1 MKSRTV
7 LKSMGFFAI
16 GLSVVIGLV
25 LLRAVMASDQAE
37 AERQAAQNVI
47 IGAFDLN
54 LLTHDYVLH
63 PGERAELQW
72 RVRYDEL
79 RSQIQEFPPQDSNGI
94 GPFTGISRNLAEIG
108 TVFDRLVASITDSP
122 PAAPGGL
129 NELQNALAGRLM
141 INLQTVMSAATSVFQ
156 ENTVRVDNIRNWTHT
171 LVLVSVL
178 AATIM
183 LIIGTIFL
191 DRLLSRPTMALHEGT
206 KRIAA
211 GDLSH
216 RVRPTGFAEHKELAV
231 SFNAMGS
238 KLQGSYARLKD
249 EIGMRMKTQQELSRT
264 LDQLEERVRERTM
277 DLQSANAALQ
287 GEMELRK
294 RKEEEIREE
303 RNRFYALLNNLPA
316 YIFLMD
322 RDYGIRFA
330 NRLFVERFGEPD
342 GRPCHEI
349 IQCSKEPCT
358 VCDVRSVFDTGK
370 EQSREFV
377 SPDGRSYQVF
387 DYPFHDRDGT
397 PLVLELG
404 FDITDR
410 KKAEEALIRRE
421 LEYRALV
428 ENAPDVISRFD
439 SDYKYVYV
447 NPAVERITGHPPS
460 VFIGKRV
467 SEVGFSAELSKLF
480 EKNIDLVLSTGQIHV
495 FEHDYPAEDD
505 LKHLY
510 MILAPEPDPKGGTGT
525 VLTITRDVTSMKRL
539 EYALRRSHEELET
552 RVEERTAEL
561 AKTVG
566 ALEREVAV
574 RSRTELALRER
585 EQQYKALVE
594 NAPDIIARVDREHRV
609 LYINPVVEKLT
620 SKTRDW
626 FIGRKIEE
634 MESPHKGAFITS
646 LEEVFRTG
654 RERVMETEYRFGG
667 EGPWFFLTRLTPEL
681 SKEGKVETVLS
692 ISHDITHLKRLEREL
707 REVSQAKSDFLANM
721 SHELRTP
728 ISGILGIIEMDM
740 QRELPSEIRD
750 DLQMIRSS
758 ASALINIIND
768 LLDLSRIEARK
779 LRLTP
784 MDFDLR
790 RKMLEVIRSYK
801 PQAFSRGL
809 ALDLVIAPGVPQIV
823 HGDPDRLAQVLKN
836 LVGNALKFTER
847 GGVTVTVDNASGE
860 PDALAD
866 KLMLAFTVAD
876 TGIGIPPERQKDL
889 FQSFS
894 QLEPTLSKKH
904 GGAGLGLVIS
914 KQIVEMMGGSIG
926 LTSTPGKGTV
936 LSFTAL
942 FEQPVGE
949 RRSGIRKQGAQMI
962 SEFRP
967 LRILLAED
975 NQVNRVFMTRFL
987 TNAGHTVVPA
997 ENGKEVMEL
1006 LPREHFD
1013 LILMDIQMPE
1023 MDGLETTRLIRSS
1036 DGETFDRDVPIIALT
1051 AYAMKGDKE
1060 RFLEAGMN
1068 DYVTKPVNFE
1078 HLARSI
1084 ATALRKEEAHP
1095 A

>member
-1 MKSRTV
+1 
-7 LKSMGFFAI
+7 L
-16 GLSVVIGLV
+16 
-25 LLRAVMASDQAE
+25 
-37 AERQAAQNVI
+37 N
-47 IGAFDLN
+47 DL
-54 LLTHDYVLH
+54 
-63 PGERAELQW
+63 
-72 RVRYDEL
+72 
-79 RSQIQEFPPQDSNGI
+79 QD
-94 GPFTGISRNLAEIG
+94 
-108 TVFDRLVASITDSP
+108 
-122 PAAPGGL
+122 
-129 NELQNALAGRLM
+129 ALAGRLT
-141 INLQTVMSAATSVFQ
+141 INLQTVMSTASAVFQ
-156 ENTVRVDNIRNWTHT
+156 ENSARVQGIRNRTNA
-171 LVLVSVL
+171 LVLGSVL
-178 AATIM
+178 AATLL
-183 LIIGTIFL
+183 LILGTILL
-191 DRLLSRPTMALHEGT
+191 DRFLSRPTNALLEGT
-206 KRIAA
+206 KRLAA

-216 RVRPTGFAEHKELAV
+216 RVRPSGFVEHRDLAL
-231 SFNAMGS
+231 SFNAMAS
-238 KLQGSYARLKD
+238 RLQASYNRLED
-249 EIGMRMKTQQELSRT
+249 EIGVRMKAQQELSRT
-264 LDQLEERVRERTM
+264 LDELEERVRDRTI
-277 DLQSANAALQ
+277 DLEGANAALQ
-287 GEMELRK
+287 AEMQLSR

-303 RNRFYALLNNLPA
+303 RNRLYSLLSNLPA

-322 RDYGIRFA
+322 EAYRIRFA
-330 NRLFVERFGEPD
+330 NHMFVERFGEPGD
-342 GRPCHEI
+342 RPCHVV
-349 IQCSKEPCT
+349 IQCRQEPCPA
-358 VCDVRSVFDTGK
+358 CEVRAVFETGK
-370 EQSREFV
+370 EQTREFV
-377 SPDGRSYQVF
+377 SHDGRHYQVF
-387 DYPFHDRDGT
+387 DYPFHERDGT
-397 PLVLELG
+397 TLVLELG
-404 FDITDR
+404 IDITDR
-410 KKAEEALIRRE
+410 KKAEEALHRRE

-439 SDYKYVYV
+439 RQYRYVYV
-447 NPAVERITGHPPS
+447 NPAVERITGHSPS

-480 EKNIDLVLSTGQIHV
+480 EENIDLVLSTGQIQV
-495 FEHDYPAEDD
+495 FEHDYPLGADV
-505 LKHLY
+505 KHLY
-510 MILAPEPDPKGGTGT
+510 MILAPELDPERGTGT
-525 VLTITRDVTSMKRL
+525 VLTITRDVTPLKRL
-539 EYALRRSHEELET
+539 EHALRRSHEELES
-552 RVEERTAEL
+552 RVQERTAEL
-561 AKTVG
+561 AKTVE
-566 ALEREVAV
+566 ALEREVEV
-574 RSRTELALRER
+574 RSGTELALRER

-594 NAPDIIARVDREHRV
+594 NAPDIIARVDREYRV
-609 LYINPVVEKLT
+609 LYINPVIEKLS

-634 MESPHKGAFITS
+634 METPHKGEFITR

-654 RERVMETEYRFGG
+654 TERVIESEYRPSGR
-667 EGPWFFLTRLTPEL
+667 GPWFFLTRLTPEL

-692 ISHDITHLKRLEREL
+692 ISHDVTHLKRLEREL

-740 QRELPSEIRD
+740 QRELPPEIRD

-779 LRLTP
+779 LRLNP

-790 RKMLEVIRSYK
+790 RKMLEVVRSYK

-809 ALDLVIAPGVPQIV
+809 ALDLVIAPGVPQVV

-836 LVGNALKFTER
+836 LIGNALKFTER
-847 GGVTVTVDNASGE
+847 GGVTVTVDTADGE

-876 TGIGIPPERQKDL
+876 TGIGIPPERQNDL

-914 KQIVEMMGGSIG
+914 KQIVEMMGGSIR
-926 LTSTPGKGTV
+926 LTSTPGEGTV

-942 FEQPVGE
+942 FAQPVGE

-1023 MDGLETTRLIRSS
+1023 MDGLETTRRIRSS

-1051 AYAMKGDKE
+1051 AYAMKGDRE